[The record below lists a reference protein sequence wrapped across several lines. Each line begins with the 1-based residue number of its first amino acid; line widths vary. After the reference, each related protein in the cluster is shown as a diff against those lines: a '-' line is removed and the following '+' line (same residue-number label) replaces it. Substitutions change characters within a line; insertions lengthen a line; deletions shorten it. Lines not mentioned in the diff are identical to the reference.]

1 MVAWCEV
8 LSFHTDS
15 DFCAAYQSYM
25 TNQQELSE
33 NDDILHLLPNQFP
46 EKCYNTVEIFTSI
59 FPNCSFCCNFQS
71 WFPDIISVVIS
82 RPRENFPVT
91 VSSVPHTSLQPL
103 QSNSPTLAG
112 IVQGEW
118 EFVINFR
125 EVIKQFTVKYLIV
138 FKCLSLKTTSFVFFL
153 LHFQVRS
160 IFSIHSFQR
169 SLVRSFGHVSFYM
182 FNLKHAT
189 AVLLFNFHQTWL
201 FICKRRTDW
210 LYRKILLQ
218 PRISWFQSVHISLNL
233 QLNVFDKQLITI

>member
-1 MVAWCEV
+1 MYTHPPPMLGKMKLFSEGPYSSLLTLRSACFSRAHISLQLLWKEHSQPAEVEMVARCEV

-33 NDDILHLLPNQFP
+33 NDDILHLLPNPFP

-103 QSNSPTLAG
+103 
-112 IVQGEW
+112 
-118 EFVINFR
+118 
-125 EVIKQFTVKYLIV
+125 
-138 FKCLSLKTTSFVFFL
+138 
-153 LHFQVRS
+153 
-160 IFSIHSFQR
+160 
-169 SLVRSFGHVSFYM
+169 
-182 FNLKHAT
+182 
-189 AVLLFNFHQTWL
+189 
-201 FICKRRTDW
+201 
-210 LYRKILLQ
+210 
-218 PRISWFQSVHISLNL
+218 
-233 QLNVFDKQLITI
+233 